1 MPFED
6 ELTDA
11 LHSTATAFEPDLTRL
26 VNSGLGDGRRRNRR
40 RTLGVVGGV
49 TALAL
54 VGVGGAAASG
64 VLGAGRGPALAGPAA
79 RTATQAP
86 TTKADT
92 AVPLPTFTAQQML
105 SAFEGL
111 LPPGT
116 VTDARST
123 GFSESVKGAYHS
135 VLGPTAS
142 LVLTDAE
149 GSSTI
154 AITVTRPAGSLDDPG
169 LQGYVTCPSH
179 TVRPDIT
186 CTRTHLADGSVLAV
200 MQGLESPHSADK
212 EKDWTAWLA
221 TKDGGLV
228 ELDETNSALEKG
240 KPARPTPILTAARLR
255 SVVSDP
261 LWRQLAAKLP
271 APVPVG

>member
-11 LHSTATAFEPDLTRL
+11 LHTTATAFEPDLTGL

-49 TALAL
+49 AALAL

-86 TTKADT
+86 TAKAGST
-92 AVPLPTFTAQQML
+92 VPLPAFTAQQML
-105 SAFEGL
+105 SAFERL
-111 LPPGT
+111 LPKGT

-123 GFSESVKGAYHS
+123 GFSETVKGSYHY

-142 LVLTDAE
+142 VVLTDGK
-149 GSSTI
+149 GSSAV

-169 LQGYVTCPSH
+169 LQGYVTCPTH
-179 TVRPDIT
+179 AVRPDIT

-228 ELDETNSALEKG
+228 ELDETNAALEKG
-240 KPARPTPILTAARLR
+240 KPARPVPILTAAQLR

-271 APVPVG
+271 ALVPAK